1 MKLTNI
7 KLLLVL
13 FLILSLVSVI
23 YCQATQFSNPQHH
36 QAILDKLQ
44 KIDTNSVELNEQVF
58 KVQQGILRN
67 YDGLIATVD
76 TMKQQAEK
84 LKQYPP
90 DLEKQEIVRLVQVL
104 AKLGE
109 ATEQFLSINAV
120 LNNSLAY
127 LPVLVNEFSSDTG
140 VQRDQAELG
149 HQLLE
154 QLFVYNRWHQL
165 EHKKRIEKSIETV
178 SASSITEGQGKA
190 AYLKTIVLHAQV
202 IYKNTEQLNQASNAI
217 FSADVRAVI
226 STIRQQYM
234 NYYSEQ
240 REHAEYL
247 NWMVYFIT
255 FVLLLVVFNF
265 IVATARDSGG
275 GSRKTSDG

>member
-44 KIDTNSVELNEQVF
+44 KIDTNSVELNEQLF

-67 YDGLIATVD
+67 YDGLIATAD
-76 TMKQQAEK
+76 TMKQQATN
-84 LKQYPP
+84 LKQYQS
-90 DLEKQEIVRLVQVL
+90 DLEQQEIARLVQVL

-109 ATEQFLSINAV
+109 ATEQLLSINAV

-127 LPVLVNEFSSDTG
+127 LPVLVNEFSSSTD
-140 VQRDQAELG
+140 VQRDQVELA

-154 QLFVYNRWHQL
+154 QLFIYNRWHQP
-165 EHKKRIEKSIETV
+165 EHKKQIERLIKIL
-178 SASSITEGQGKA
+178 SASSITEEQDKA

-217 FSADVRAVI
+217 FSADVRTVI

-234 NYYSEQ
+234 DYYSEQ
-240 REHAEYL
+240 QKHTEYL

-275 GSRKTSDG
+275 GSR